1 MQTVEHRGCLSPPK
15 EEAKDDDAMINRT
28 KSDLE
33 VFQLQ
38 LDKFKSSLY

>member
-1 MQTVEHRGCLSPPK
+1 MQTVGHRVCLSPPK
-15 EEAKDDDAMINRT
+15 EEAKDDDAIIKRT